1 MAMLGRILMIL
12 LILSAAVPSLAAEAG
27 HWQTIAVEIGKQ
39 LQLVRSLAEQS
50 KPQDAKRAITSAYFD
65 GFENSKLEAA
75 IRKEIG
81 AKPAAERERRFSD
94 LRKAVNA
101 GDLKRVAGI
110 CQTLADEIAADAKQ
124 LDLAKVPP
132 EVFAVNQ

>member
-1 MAMLGRILMIL
+1 MLGRILMIL

-27 HWQTIAVEIGKQ
+27 HWQTIAAEVGKQ

-101 GDLKRVAGI
+101 GDLKQVAGI

-124 LDLAKVPP
+124 LDWAKVPP